1 MAAALCGVR
10 YAPDATVVQQW
21 ICSVCYGVWG
31 SAAVGFAR
39 PPRTVIIALSESG
52 WATLS
57 LCLTQAEKDYVAGV
71 ATGEVSFV
79 LEWETK
85 GAMASDWDEVGEE
98 ASHGDEQEDGEE
110 KGEREEEPHE
120 EEATGTLE
128 KRRNKEVRKK
138 RKKGKGMEKREI
150 KKNKG
155 KGNE

>member
-1 MAAALCGVR
+1 MLQLSSVDNGYAVSAMEFGVVR
-10 YAPDATVVQQW
+10 PLASHDWEDT
-21 ICSVCYGVWG
+21 
-31 SAAVGFAR
+31 AR
-39 PPRTVIIALSESG
+39 PPRTAIIASSESG
-52 WATLS
+52 WVTLP
-57 LCLTQAEKDYVAGV
+57 LCLTQAEKDYAAGV

-120 EEATGTLE
+120 EEEATGTRE